1 MNAENKFA
9 RIMRNTGPARFFIP
23 VGIILIVFGV
33 LMLGFKTDNFIE
45 TTGKITAVTECPKE
59 ADENQ
64 QYDVEFTY
72 TANGK
77 EYENSFPNMEGSYT
91 VGDDITIYYDPADPE
106 KITNSKMGFL
116 PLIIIV
122 AGAAAIVF
130 GVYKTVN
137 AFKKSQE
144 LDNAIPGGAY
154 ASDAEFE
161 MLKTASGTNEYYCKF
176 DGQTFKPGYI
186 IEDANRKVLFEAKM
200 TKQALVGARTFE
212 FNNHITGSVKEHQV
226 GHTTTQNYNDEFF
239 SATSWFKFDGEN
251 IWNLLHSR
259 GIRIKT
265 NMRSKF
271 PNLVYEVSKDGNPF
285 TVIETSGKYV
295 HEDEAA
301 EHKINIPVGRY
312 YYRFWTQ
319 SSDMESLFLTI
330 FAISE
335 TEQTVVE

>member
-1 MNAENKFA
+1 MNVENKVA

-23 VGIILIVFGV
+23 IGIILIIFGV
-33 LMLGFKTDNFIE
+33 ILLGFKTDEYIE
-45 TTGKITAVTECPKE
+45 TTGKITAVTECPKD

-64 QYDVEFTY
+64 QYDVDFIY
-72 TANGK
+72 VIDGK
-77 EYENSFPNMEGSYT
+77 EYKNTFANLEGSYN
-91 VGDDITIYYDPADPE
+91 VGDNITVYYDPENPE
-106 KITNSKMGFL
+106 TVSNSRMGL
-116 PLIIIV
+116 IAPILIIL
-122 AGAAAIVF
+122 GAVSIVF
-130 GVYKTVN
+130 GAYKTVTS
-137 AFKKSQE
+137 FKKNRE

-161 MLKTASGTNEYYCKF
+161 GLKTAAGTNEYYCKF

-186 IEDANRKVLFEAKM
+186 IEDANRKVLFEGKM

-212 FNNHITGSVKEHQV
+212 FNNLTTGNIKEHQV
-226 GHTTTQNYNDEFF
+226 GHTVTQTYNDESF
-239 SATSWFKFDGEN
+239 SATSWFKFDGKN
-251 IWNLLHSR
+251 IWELIHER

-271 PNLVYEVSKDGNPF
+271 PNLIYEVSKDGKPF
-285 TVIETSGKYV
+285 AIIETSGKYV

-319 SSDMESLFLTI
+319 SSDLELLFLTI

>member
-1 MNAENKFA
+1 MNTENKFA

-23 VGIILIVFGV
+23 AGIILIVFGV

-45 TTGKITAVTECPKE
+45 TTAKITAVTECPKE

-64 QYDVEFTY
+64 QYDIDFTY

-77 EYENSFPNMEGSYT
+77 EYQSTFSNMEGSYA
-91 VGDDITIYYDPADPE
+91 VGDDITVYYDPADPQ
-106 KITNSKMGFL
+106 KITNSKMDIL
-116 PLIIIV
+116 APVIIV
-122 AGAAAIVF
+122 VGAAAIVF
-130 GVYKTVN
+130 GIYKT
-137 AFKKSQE
+137 ATEFKKSRE
-144 LDNAIPGGAY
+144 LDCAIPGGAF

-161 MLKTASGTNEYYCKF
+161 VLKTAPGTNEYYCKF

-186 IEDANRKVLFEAKM
+186 IEDVNKKVLFEGKM
-200 TKQALVGARTFE
+200 TGQALVGARTFE
-212 FNNHITGSVKEHQV
+212 FNNHITGSVKEHKV
-226 GHTTTQNYNDEFF
+226 GHTITQNYNDGLF

-251 IWNLLHSR
+251 IWKLLHSC

-265 NMRSKF
+265 NLHSKF
-271 PNLVYEVSKDGNPF
+271 PNLIYDVSKDGKPF
-285 TVIETSGKYV
+285 ARIETSGKYV
-295 HEDEAA
+295 HEDEAS
-301 EHKINIPVGRY
+301 EHKINIPVGKY

-319 SSDMESLFLTI
+319 NSDMDLLFLTI